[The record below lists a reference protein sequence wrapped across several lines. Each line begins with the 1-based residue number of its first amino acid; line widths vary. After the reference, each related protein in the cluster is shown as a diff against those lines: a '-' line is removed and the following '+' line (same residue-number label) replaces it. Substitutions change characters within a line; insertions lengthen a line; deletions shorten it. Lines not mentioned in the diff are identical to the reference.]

1 MDLCWARRADLV
13 DAILAG
19 KLQNPTMVSG
29 VLALE
34 VARLSGRL
42 DDLREADASW
52 PARTAWSGR
61 NDLLAG
67 LDGHA
72 G

>member
-1 MDLCWARRADLV
+1 M

-19 KLQNPTMVSG
+19 QLQNPTMVSG

-42 DDLREADASW
+42 DELRDPEADW
-52 PARTAWSGR
+52 PARSEWADR
-61 NDLLAG
+61 NQLLAT
-67 LDGHA
+67 LDGNA
-72 G
+72 R